1 MQSNQINLYG
11 RKAIVTGGASGLGFA
26 AARRLLRSGA
36 NVALWDLDLDL
47 MQRLKADLAA
57 EGPVHVAVVDV
68 SDPLAVKRA
77 FEQSLEDLGE
87 VDILVNSAGIAGAA
101 MPAIRYGAAEWQRV
115 IDVNL
120 SGVFYCCQAVL
131 PHMLERNY
139 GRIVSIA
146 SVAGKEGN
154 PNAAAYSASKAG
166 VIALTKSLAKE
177 VAQSRVRINCV
188 TPAAVKTPMFE
199 QITREHIDF
208 MLSKIPLGRLGEP
221 GEVAALIAWLCSEEC
236 SFSTGAAFDLSGGR
250 STY

>member
-1 MQSNQINLYG
+1 MQTNQINLYG

-36 NVALWDLDLDL
+36 NVALWDLDLERL
-47 MQRLKADLAA
+47 EILKADLAA
-57 EGPVHVAVVDV
+57 EGPIHVAVVNV
-68 SDPLAVKRA
+68 ADPLAVRRA

-87 VDILVNSAGIAGAA
+87 VDILVNSAGVAGPAV
-101 MPAIRYGAAEWQRV
+101 PAIRYTASEWQGV
-115 IDVNL
+115 LDVNL

-177 VAQSRVRINCV
+177 VAQSGIRINCV
-188 TPAAVKTPMFE
+188 TPAAVKTPIFE
-199 QITREHIDF
+199 QITQEHIDF